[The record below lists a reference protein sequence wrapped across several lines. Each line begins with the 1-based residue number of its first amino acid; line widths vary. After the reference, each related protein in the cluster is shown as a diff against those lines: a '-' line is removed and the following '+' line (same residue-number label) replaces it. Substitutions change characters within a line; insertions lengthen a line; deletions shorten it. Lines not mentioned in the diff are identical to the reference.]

1 MPIREVPGKAELG
14 GIAVAAW
21 TSAALSKVGQRPKN
35 EDRYLE
41 APDLALWAVAD
52 GMGGHADGEIASE
65 TALEALK
72 GAVQEGQDLTEA
84 VATAN
89 RATSREALRRGS
101 DMGTTLVALRLHAG
115 AYEVVWLGDSRA
127 FGWDGQDLHPLT
139 RDHTLVQHWVE
150 EGRLSPEQARGHP
163 YGHVLERAVGL
174 DPEVRS
180 EVTQGPL
187 ASYKAFLLA
196 TDGLTDA
203 LEERELAEPLRK
215 GLGPRALQA
224 LARSVGN
231 RSDPFQDNL
240 TAVLVYSPQAR

>member
-1 MPIREVPGKAELG
+1 MAE
-14 GIAVAAW
+14 W
-21 TSAALSKVGQRPKN
+21 TSAAINEVGQRPKN

-41 APDLALWAVAD
+41 APDLGLWAVAD

-89 RATSREALRRGS
+89 RATCRETLQRGS
-101 DMGTTLVALRLHAG
+101 DMGTTLVALRLHPG
-115 AYEVVWLGDSRA
+115 AYEVAWLGDSRA
-127 FGWDGQDLHPLT
+127 YGWDGRDLQPLT

-163 YGHVLERAVGL
+163 YGHVLSRAVGL
-174 DPEVRS
+174 DAEAQPDA
-180 EVTQGPL
+180 TQGPL
-187 ASYKAFLLA
+187 TGYEAFLLA
-196 TDGLTDA
+196 TDGLTDT
-203 LEERELAEPLRK
+203 LKEEEMAEPLRK
-215 GLGPRALQA
+215 GPGPRGLETM
-224 LARSVGN
+224 ARSIQDRG
-231 RSDPFQDNL
+231 DPFQDNL